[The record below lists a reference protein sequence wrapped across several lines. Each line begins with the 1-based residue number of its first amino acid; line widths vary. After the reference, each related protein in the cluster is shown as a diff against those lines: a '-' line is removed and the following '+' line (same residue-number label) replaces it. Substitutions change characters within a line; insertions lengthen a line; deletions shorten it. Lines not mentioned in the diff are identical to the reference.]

1 MAYLDFKSPLTPLFQ
16 SGELSLKE
24 GVENPIF
31 FDEKIMKNLTKKQ
44 SSWWKSGSPWI
55 WLNGGAVAIC
65 ILMVVGLIGLIAARG
80 FGHFWPANIIQ
91 TSITEIDGSQQ
102 KIMGEIIREEIIPAV
117 IARDNGYTIPQDQ
130 VLVTRHLFKLGNRDV
145 TGRDFVWYLQNGM
158 SEWQYPKDAVVIE
171 RREWGNF
178 YGYPVAIQEEGKVVT
193 ELSTQN
199 FWEEMQV
206 RLDRALKLHYQVE
219 DIEKGRIGRI
229 NNAMEELRLER
240 RRLELSGASAE
251 ALAVEDVDIAE
262 RRAALE
268 AEYSVIKK
276 QRDDLLHLATR
287 DKLVARTADGKEVVM
302 SFDHLVQI
310 TPSNQ
315 LNVFQKSAHYLKNF
329 WAFITEEPREA
340 NTEGGIFP
348 AIFGTVTMVMVMSII
363 VTPFGVLAAIYLREY
378 ARQGIILKIIRI
390 SVYNLAGVPS
400 IVYGVFGLG
409 FFVYTLGGNLDHMFY
424 AESLPSPTF
433 GTPGLFW
440 ASLTLALLTLPIVIV
455 STEEGLSR
463 IPSTI
468 RQGSLAL
475 GATKSETLWKVVV
488 PLATPAMMTG
498 LILAI
503 ARAAGEVAPLMLVG
517 VVKLAPS
524 LPINGTYP
532 YVHLDQKIM
541 HLGFHIYDV
550 GFQSPNVEAA
560 RPLVYATSLILVLL
574 IIALNITAIRIRNNL
589 REKYRS
595 ASD

>member
-1 MAYLDFKSPLTPLFQ
+1 
-16 SGELSLKE
+16 
-24 GVENPIF
+24 
-31 FDEKIMKNLTKKQ
+31 MKNLLKRKT
-44 SSWWKSGSPWI
+44 SWFSSGSPWI

-65 ILMVVGLIGLIAARG
+65 MLMVLGLLGLIAVRG
-80 FGHFWPANIIQ
+80 FGHFWPADILQ
-91 TSITEIDGSQQ
+91 TSIVDRDGERHVV
-102 KIMGEIIREEIIPAV
+102 MGEAVRDEIISAAV
-117 IARDNGYTIPQDQ
+117 ARDGGYTVAPDVELI
-130 VLVTRHLFKLGNRDV
+130 TRHLFKMGNRDV
-145 TGRDFVWYLQNGM
+145 NGRDFAWFLDTGM
-158 SEWQYPKDAVVIE
+158 DKWEYPKDAIAIE

-178 YGYPVAIQEEGKVVT
+178 YGYPVAIKEQDHVVS
-193 ELSTQN
+193 ELSSAD
-199 FWEEMQV
+199 FWQQLDQ
-206 RLDRALKLHYQVE
+206 RLGRALELH
-219 DIEKGRIGRI
+219 DKIHRIEKVDIGRI
-229 NNAMEELRLER
+229 NNQMDELRLER
-240 RRLELSGASAE
+240 RRLELDGVAGTQLANADAE
-251 ALAVEDVDIAE
+251 LAE

-268 AEYSVIKK
+268 AEYEVIKK
-276 QRDDLLHLATR
+276 ERDEILTQATR
-287 DKLVARTADGKEVVM
+287 DKLIARTADNKEVVIA
-302 SFDHLVQI
+302 FDHIVRVTRPNDMSVI
-310 TPSNQ
+310 A
-315 LNVFQKSAHYLKNF
+315 KSGQYLERF
-329 WAFITEEPREA
+329 WEFMTAEPREA

-348 AIFGTVTMVMVMSII
+348 AIFGTLTMVIVMSIM

-378 ARQGIILKIIRI
+378 AKQGTFLKIIRI

-409 FFVYTLGGNLDHMFY
+409 FFVYTLGGNIDELFY
-424 AESLPSPTF
+424 TESLPSPTF

-475 GATKSETLWKVVV
+475 GATKAETLWKVVV

-517 VVKLAPS
+517 VVKLAPA
-524 LPINGTYP
+524 LPVDGNYP
-532 YVHLDQKIM
+532 YLHLDQKIM

-560 RPLVYATSLILVLL
+560 RPLVYATSLTLVLL
-574 IIALNITAIRIRNNL
+574 IIALNITAIKIRNNL

>member
-1 MAYLDFKSPLTPLFQ
+1 
-16 SGELSLKE
+16 
-24 GVENPIF
+24 
-31 FDEKIMKNLTKKQ
+31 MKNLLKAPAL
-44 SSWWKSGSPWI
+44 WYKSGSPWI
-55 WLNGGAVAIC
+55 WLNGGAVTLCMI
-65 ILMVVGLIGLIAARG
+65 MVIGLLGLIAVRG
-80 FGHFWPANIIQ
+80 FGHFWPADIAL
-91 TSITEIDGSQQ
+91 TSTTDKAGNKQVIL
-102 KIMGEIIREEIIPAV
+102 GELVRSEVIPAAV
-117 IARDNGYTIPQDQ
+117 ARDNGFTIPADRE
-130 VLVTRHLFKLGNRDV
+130 LITRYLMKLGNRDI
-145 TGRDFVWYLQNGM
+145 TGRDFIWTLELGM
-158 SEWQYPKDAVVIE
+158 NEWEYPANAVAIE

-178 YGYPVAIQEEGKVVT
+178 YGYLESLNEAGKLVVNKDSANFAQEVDARLKRALELHEKITHIEKVQIGTINNQIQE
-193 ELSTQN
+193 
-199 FWEEMQV
+199 
-206 RLDRALKLHYQVE
+206 LKLEH
-219 DIEKGRIGRI
+219 
-229 NNAMEELRLER
+229 
-240 RRLELSGASAE
+240 RRLELKGVTGAKMAE
-251 ALAVEDVDIAE
+251 ADAVLAE
-262 RRAALE
+262 RKTALE
-268 AEYSVIKK
+268 AEYDVIKK
-276 QRDDLLHLATR
+276 ERDLLAEQAKR
-287 DKLVARTADGKEVVM
+287 DQIIAKTADGKEVILPLAN
-302 SFDHLVQI
+302 LVRI
-310 TPSNQ
+310 TRPNEMG
-315 LNVFQKSAHYLKNF
+315 VFAKLGDYLERF
-329 WAFITEEPREA
+329 WEFMTEEPREA

-348 AIFGTVTMVMVMSII
+348 AIFGTFIMVIVMAIM

-378 ARQGIILKIIRI
+378 AKDGWFLRMIRI

-409 FFVYTLGGNLDHMFY
+409 FFVYYLGGNLDQLFY

-517 VVKLAPS
+517 VVKLAPA
-524 LPINGTYP
+524 LPVDNIYP
-532 YVHLDQKIM
+532 YLHLDQKIM

-560 RPLVYATSLILVLL
+560 RPLVYATSLVLVMLIVLL
-574 IIALNITAIRIRNNL
+574 NVTAIKIRNNL
-589 REKYRS
+589 REKYRT